1 MGASAPFFFCLP
13 GGWFT
18 IKDSVLLT
26 GRIPVSE
33 PAAQPTFLFHD
44 YETFGTSPSLD
55 RPAQFAALRTDENFN
70 VLGEPEVF
78 YCKPADD
85 YLPQPEAVLITGIT
99 PQEALAKGENEAEF
113 ARRIHS
119 LFTVPKTCVV
129 GYNNV
134 RFDDEVT
141 RNIFYRNFYDPYAWS
156 WQNDNS
162 RWDLLDVMRA
172 CYALRPEGIVWPE
185 NDDGLPSFRLEHL
198 TAANGIEHS
207 NAHDAM
213 ADVYATIAMAQL
225 VKTRQPRLFEYLYS
239 FRGKQKL
246 MTLIDI
252 PQMKP
257 LVHVS
262 GMFGAWRGNT
272 SWVAPLAWHPE
283 NRNAVI
289 VADLAGDISPL
300 LQLDSDALRERLYTP
315 KANLGDDPAAP
326 IKLIHLNK
334 CPVLAQANTLR
345 PEDAERLGI
354 DRQQCLAN
362 LKLLRE
368 APQVRE
374 KVVALFAEAPP
385 FPPSDNVDAQL
396 YDGFFSD
403 ADRAG
408 MRIVLQTPPQNLPAL
423 DITFAD
429 KRIEKLLFNFRA
441 RNFPG
446 TLDEAEQQRWLQY
459 RRDRFSPEFLQAY
472 AQELEMLYNQYEGDK
487 EKIALIKALYQY
499 AQEVVG

>member
-1 MGASAPFFFCLP
+1 MS
-13 GGWFT
+13 
-18 IKDSVLLT
+18 DS
-26 GRIPVSE
+26 
-33 PAAQPTFLFHD
+33 PATPTFLFHD
-44 YETFGTSPSLD
+44 YETFGTSPALD
-55 RPAQFAALRTDENFN
+55 RPAQFAALRTDADFTTI
-70 VLGEPEVF
+70 GEPEVF

-99 PQEALAKGENEAEF
+99 PQVARAKGENEAAF
-113 ARRIHS
+113 AKRIHD
-119 LFTVPKTCVV
+119 LFTVPNTCVV

-156 WQNDNS
+156 WQNHNS

-172 CYALRPEGIVWPE
+172 CYALRPEGINWPE
-185 NDDGLPSFRLEHL
+185 NEEGLPSFRLEHL
-198 TAANGIEHS
+198 TKANGIEHS

-225 VKTRQPRLFEYLYS
+225 VKAKQPKLFAYLYS
-239 FRGKQKL
+239 HRSKQKL
-246 MTLIDI
+246 ATLIDV

-262 GMFGAWRGNT
+262 GMFGAARGNT

-289 VADLAGDISPL
+289 MVDLAGDMSPL
-300 LQLDSDALRERLYTP
+300 LELDADALRERLYTP
-315 KANLGDDPAAP
+315 KSELGDDVAVPV
-326 IKLIHLNK
+326 KLVHLNK

-354 DRQQCLAN
+354 DRQRCLDN
-362 LKLLRE
+362 LQILRDH
-368 APQVRE
+368 PQVRE
-374 KVVALFAEAPP
+374 KVLAIFAEAEP
-385 FPPSDNVDAQL
+385 FVPSENVDAQI
-396 YDGFFSD
+396 YNGFFSD
-403 ADRAG
+403 ADRAA
-408 MRIVLQTPPQNLPAL
+408 MKILLETEPRNLPAL

-429 KRIEKLLFNFRA
+429 ARIEKLLFNYRA

-446 TLDEAEQQRWLQY
+446 TLDEEEQQRWLAH
-459 RRDRFSPEFLQAY
+459 RREIFTPEFLQRY
-472 AQELEMLYNQYEGDK
+472 AEELQALFQQYDGDS
-487 EKIALIKALYQY
+487 EKQALLKALWQY
-499 AQEVVG
+499 AEEIV

>member
-1 MGASAPFFFCLP
+1 MS
-13 GGWFT
+13 
-18 IKDSVLLT
+18 DS
-26 GRIPVSE
+26 
-33 PAAQPTFLFHD
+33 PATPTFLFHD
-44 YETFGTSPSLD
+44 YETFGTSPALD
-55 RPAQFAALRTDENFN
+55 RPAQFAALRTDADFTTI
-70 VLGEPEVF
+70 GEPEVF

-99 PQEALAKGENEAEF
+99 PQVARAKGDNEAAF
-113 ARRIHS
+113 AKRIHD
-119 LFTVPKTCVV
+119 LFTVPNTCVV

-156 WQNDNS
+156 WQNHNS

-172 CYALRPEGIVWPE
+172 CYALRPEGINWPE
-185 NDDGLPSFRLEHL
+185 NEEGLPSFRLEHL
-198 TAANGIEHS
+198 TKANGIEHS

-225 VKTRQPRLFEYLYS
+225 VKAKQPKLFAYLYS
-239 FRGKQKL
+239 HRSKQKL
-246 MTLIDI
+246 ATLIDV

-262 GMFGAWRGNT
+262 GMFGAARGNT

-289 VADLAGDISPL
+289 MVDLAGDMSPL
-300 LQLDSDALRERLYTP
+300 VELDADALRERLYTP
-315 KANLGDDPAAP
+315 KSELGDAAAVP
-326 IKLIHLNK
+326 VKLVHLNK

-354 DRQQCLAN
+354 DRQRCLDN
-362 LKLLRE
+362 LQILRDH
-368 APQVRE
+368 PQVRE
-374 KVVALFAEAPP
+374 KVLAIFAEAEP
-385 FPPSDNVDAQL
+385 FVPSENVDAQI
-396 YDGFFSD
+396 YNGFFSD
-403 ADRAG
+403 ADRAA
-408 MRIVLQTPPQNLPAL
+408 MKILLETEPRNLPAL

-429 KRIEKLLFNFRA
+429 ARIEKLLFNYRA

-446 TLDEAEQQRWLQY
+446 TLDEEEQQRWLAH
-459 RRDRFSPEFLQAY
+459 RREIFTPEFLQRY
-472 AQELEMLYNQYEGDK
+472 AEELQALFQQYDGDS
-487 EKIALIKALYQY
+487 EKQALLKALWQY
-499 AQEVVG
+499 AEEIV

>member
-1 MGASAPFFFCLP
+1 VS
-13 GGWFT
+13 
-18 IKDSVLLT
+18 DS
-26 GRIPVSE
+26 
-33 PAAQPTFLFHD
+33 PATPTFLFHD
-44 YETFGTSPSLD
+44 YETFGTSPALD
-55 RPAQFAALRTDENFN
+55 RPAQFAALRTDADFTTI
-70 VLGEPEVF
+70 GEPEVF

-99 PQEALAKGENEAEF
+99 PQVARAKGDNEAAF
-113 ARRIHS
+113 AKRIHD
-119 LFTVPKTCVV
+119 LFTVPNTCVV

-156 WQNDNS
+156 WQNHNS

-172 CYALRPEGIVWPE
+172 CYALRPEGINWPE
-185 NDDGLPSFRLEHL
+185 NEEGLPSFRLEHL
-198 TAANGIEHS
+198 TKANGIEHS

-225 VKTRQPRLFEYLYS
+225 VKAKQPKLFAYLYS
-239 FRGKQKL
+239 HRSKQKL
-246 MTLIDI
+246 ATLIDV

-262 GMFGAWRGNT
+262 GMFGAARGNT

-289 VADLAGDISPL
+289 MVDLAGDMSPL
-300 LQLDSDALRERLYTP
+300 VELDADALRERLYTP
-315 KANLGDDPAAP
+315 KSELGDDAAVP
-326 IKLIHLNK
+326 VKLVHLNK

-354 DRQQCLAN
+354 DRQRCLDN
-362 LKLLRE
+362 LQILRDH
-368 APQVRE
+368 PQVRE
-374 KVVALFAEAPP
+374 KVLAIFAEAEP
-385 FPPSDNVDAQL
+385 FVPSENVDAQI
-396 YDGFFSD
+396 YNGFFSD
-403 ADRAG
+403 ADRAA
-408 MRIVLQTPPQNLPAL
+408 MKILLETEPRNLPAL

-429 KRIEKLLFNFRA
+429 ARIEKLLFNYRA

-446 TLDEAEQQRWLQY
+446 TLDEEEQQRWLAH
-459 RRDRFSPEFLQAY
+459 RREIFTPEFLQRY
-472 AQELEMLYNQYEGDK
+472 ADELQALFQQYDGDS
-487 EKIALIKALYQY
+487 EKQALLKALWQY
-499 AQEVVG
+499 AEEIV